1 MKKKL
6 LMIVALS
13 LGLSLSACDL
23 ALPPIDSATPASK
36 ENTRDTSSTSSSSSS
51 AEADVSD
58 SSDSSGSVNVSR
70 TEATTSE
77 SKASEPSETG
87 SVSSSE
93 SLTTTTPAPT
103 TTPGITTEPSKPQ
116 SDAEPTPKPGLEGI
130 IDALDPNKNDKDRKG
145 SKFNPYAIG
154 EAAPF
159 DGYETIFDPFRAEVV
174 VQKVI
179 RGKDA
184 LKMVKDASSIN
195 PAPDEGKEYLV
206 AQVLVKITDSKN
218 EEIVGVSPYFFSL
231 AREDGRMYGDI
242 SLFRSVTPVL
252 EPLRVG
258 ETSLA
263 YITFQVAKDDENPY
277 IVFLSRANRGLWFS
291 TDPDYEG
298 KLELSTAPSESRELI
313 IKDGK
318 N

>member
-1 MKKKL
+1 
-6 LMIVALS
+6 MIVALS

-23 ALPPIDSATPASK
+23 ALPPIDSPTPASK
-36 ENTRDTSSTSSSSSS
+36 ENTRDTSSTFSSSSTTK
-51 AEADVSD
+51 EDVSD
-58 SSDSSGSVNVSR
+58 SSDTSASVDVSN

-87 SVSSSE
+87 SASSSE
-93 SLTTTTPAPT
+93 SLPTTTPEPTTTPAGST
-103 TTPGITTEPSKPQ
+103 TAPSKPQ
-116 SDAEPTPKPGLEGI
+116 PDAEPTPKPGLEGI

-291 TDPDYEG
+291 TDPDYEA

-313 IKDGK
+313 KKDGK

>member
-1 MKKKL
+1 
-6 LMIVALS
+6 MIVALS

-23 ALPPIDSATPASK
+23 ALPPIDSPTPASK
-36 ENTRDTSSTSSSSSS
+36 ENTRDTSSPSS
-51 AEADVSD
+51 ASSTTEADI
-58 SSDSSGSVNVSR
+58 SDSSGTSVSVDVSR

-87 SVSSSE
+87 SASSSE
-93 SLTTTTPAPT
+93 SLTTTTPT
-103 TTPGITTEPSKPQ
+103 TTPGITTAPSKPQ
-116 SDAEPTPKPGLEGI
+116 PDAEPTPKPGLEGI

-174 VQKVI
+174 VQNVI

-195 PAPDEGKEYLV
+195 PAPDEGNEYLV

-263 YITFQVAKDDENPY
+263 YITFQVAKDDENPF

-298 KLELSTAPSESRELI
+298 KLALSTAPSESRELI

>member
-13 LGLSLSACDL
+13 LGLSLSSCDL
-23 ALPPIDSATPASK
+23 ALPPIDSPTPASK
-36 ENTRDTSSTSSSSSS
+36 ENTRDTSSSSTTK
-51 AEADVSD
+51 EDVSD
-58 SSDSSGSVNVSR
+58 SSDTSASIDLSK

-77 SKASEPSETG
+77 SKASKPSETG
-87 SVSSSE
+87 SASSSE
-93 SLTTTTPAPT
+93 SLPT
-103 TTPGITTEPSKPQ
+103 TTPKPTTKPGITTVPSKPQ
-116 SDAEPTPKPGLEGI
+116 PDAEPTPKPGLEGI

-195 PAPDEGKEYLV
+195 PAPDEGNEYLV

-298 KLELSTAPSESRELI
+298 KLELSSAPSESRELI

>member
-13 LGLSLSACDL
+13 LGLSLSSCDL
-23 ALPPIDSATPASK
+23 ALPPIDSPTPASK
-36 ENTRDTSSTSSSSSS
+36 ENTRDTSSSSTTK
-51 AEADVSD
+51 EDVSD
-58 SSDSSGSVNVSR
+58 SSDTSASIDVSK

-77 SKASEPSETG
+77 SKASKPSETG
-87 SVSSSE
+87 SASSSE
-93 SLTTTTPAPT
+93 SLPT
-103 TTPGITTEPSKPQ
+103 TTPKPTTKPGITTVPSKPQ
-116 SDAEPTPKPGLEGI
+116 PDAEPTPKPGLEGI

-195 PAPDEGKEYLV
+195 PAPDEGNEYLV

-298 KLELSTAPSESRELI
+298 KLELSTAPSESRKLI